1 MFQDAGACWR
11 AMPDRSALTAGRWV
25 IDPVHSRVRFAVC
38 RRGLAPLRARFT
50 SISGHLDTF
59 GDPPGSSVELV
70 VATASIVSGST
81 GCDLR
86 VAEQLDVARHPTAT
100 FRARSTGWAGG
111 LARFRGCLTIVG
123 VTNEVALDVD
133 IRGTVVDPSVARAD
147 HVLNRL
153 LDRPRVVGTQLE
165 RHPGRRSGSRRA
177 DRRSRVRAGGRASA
191 AAPSTSSDTG
201 RH

>member
-11 AMPDRSALTAGRWV
+11 AMPDRSALIAGRWV
-25 IDPVHSRVRFAVC
+25 IDPVHSRVRFAVR
-38 RRGLAPLRARFT
+38 RRGLAPLRARFR
-50 SISGHLDTF
+50 SISGHLETF

-86 VAEQLDVARHPTAT
+86 AAEQLDVARHPTAT
-100 FRARSTGWAGG
+100 FRARSTSWAGG
-111 LARFRGCLTIVG
+111 LARFRGCVTIVG

-133 IRGTVVDPSVARAD
+133 IRGTVVDPSVAPRIRFSTAFSIDRESWGLSWNVTLAD
-147 HVLNRL
+147 
-153 LDRPRVVGTQLE
+153 
-165 RHPGRRSGSRRA
+165 
-177 DRRSRVRAGGRASA
+177 GRALVERIVDLELELEAVRQS
-191 AAPSTSSDTG
+191 APSSSSDTG

>member
-25 IDPVHSRVRFAVC
+25 IDPVHSRVRFAVR

-50 SISGHLDTF
+50 SISGHIETS
-59 GDPPGSSVELV
+59 GDPTGSSVELV

-86 VAEQLDVARHPTAT
+86 AAEQLDVARHPTAT
-100 FRARSTGWAGG
+100 FRARSTSWAGG
-111 LARFRGCLTIVG
+111 LARFRGCVSIVG

-133 IRGTVVDPSVARAD
+133 IRGTVVDPSVAPRILFSTAFSIDRESWGLSWNVTLAD
-147 HVLNRL
+147 
-153 LDRPRVVGTQLE
+153 
-165 RHPGRRSGSRRA
+165 
-177 DRRSRVRAGGRASA
+177 GRALVERIVDLELELEAVRQS
-191 AAPSTSSDTG
+191 APSSSSDTG